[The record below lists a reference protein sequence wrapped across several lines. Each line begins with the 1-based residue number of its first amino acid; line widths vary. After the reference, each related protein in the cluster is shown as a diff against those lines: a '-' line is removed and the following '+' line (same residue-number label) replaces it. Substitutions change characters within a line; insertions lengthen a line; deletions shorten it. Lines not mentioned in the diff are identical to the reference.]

1 MLNLQNG
8 AQPVA
13 TNAIEIDAV
22 PLSLQTRLSASLAWL
37 THGHGKVY
45 RNIYINMCLNAYFP

>member
-1 MLNLQNG
+1 MINLQNG

-22 PLSLQTRLSASLAWL
+22 ALDLQTRLVAS
-37 THGHGKVY
+37 
-45 RNIYINMCLNAYFP
+45 